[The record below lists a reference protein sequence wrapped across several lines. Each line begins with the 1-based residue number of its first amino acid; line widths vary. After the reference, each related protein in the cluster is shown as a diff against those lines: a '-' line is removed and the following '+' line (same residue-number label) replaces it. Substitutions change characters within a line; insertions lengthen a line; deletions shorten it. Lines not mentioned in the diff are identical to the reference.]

1 MKIAESSVN
10 LLSAG
15 HFSARGITG
24 RVSNRSFK
32 ESLMNLPEK
41 DREMNGGLDS
51 FTRRDRK
58 EEDPEIYG
66 LSFRPLPW
74 VKIQETARAN
84 SFQRNLLTLLLSRL
98 HFEGVF
104 GGYYSGGFASSTHE
118 IVTYEEH
125 EEMQF
130 HADGM
135 ARTEDG
141 RVINFNMDIS
151 MTRSY
156 MEYTSLTVPTVQ
168 NALCDPLV
176 INLGSHTA
184 DVRDQTFKF
193 DLDTD
198 GQTDEIGLPGRGS
211 GFLALDKNNDG
222 KINDGSELFGTKSG
236 DGFKDLRRY
245 DSDGNG
251 WIDENDDIFN
261 KLKIWCKGD
270 HGEDILM
277 DLKEADVGAIF
288 LGSQRTD
295 FTLMGGDGGTN
306 GVIRSTGLFLRESTG
321 LAGSIQHVDLALK
334 KAL

>member
-10 LLSAG
+10 LASAG

-24 RVSNRSFK
+24 KAGNRSFK
-32 ESLMNLPEK
+32 ESLTNLPEK
-41 DREMNGGLDS
+41 DREMDGGLDS
-51 FTRRDRK
+51 FTRKDRK
-58 EEDPEIYG
+58 EEDPEIYSIG
-66 LSFRPLPW
+66 FRPLPW
-74 VKIQETARAN
+74 LKIQETARAN

-104 GGYYSGGFASSTHE
+104 GGSYSGGFAESTQR

-125 EEMQF
+125 EDMQF

-141 RVINFNMDIS
+141 RVISFNMDIS
-151 MTRSY
+151 MSRSY
-156 MEYTSLTVPTVQ
+156 MEYTRLTVPTVQ

-176 INLGSHTA
+176 INLSSGTA
-184 DVRDQTFKF
+184 DVRDQTFRF
-193 DLDTD
+193 DLDSD
-198 GQTDEIGLPGRGS
+198 GHKDEIGMLGRGS
-211 GFLALDKNNDG
+211 GFLALDKNNDE
-222 KINDGSELFGTKSG
+222 KINNGSELFGTKSG
-236 DGFKDLRRY
+236 DGFKDLRRF

-251 WIDENDDIFN
+251 WIDENDDVYN

-270 HGEDILM
+270 RGEDILM

-288 LGSQRTD
+288 LGSQKTD
-295 FTLMGGDGGTN
+295 FTLMGGDGGTK
-306 GVIRSTGLFLRESTG
+306 GVIRSTGFFLRESSG
-321 LAGSIQHVDLALK
+321 LAGTVQHLDLALK